1 VAAALLLTASLTA
14 CTSSAEDQRPLSA
27 SAQSQAPASPDASS
41 SAPGGGI
48 ALGGDEVPPGWPEG
62 LPVYAGGRLLSAVV
76 TEDGRNVNASWA
88 SDESADQA
96 WAAMDAALRGA
107 GLVPAAETGAESMLV
122 EDETQRS
129 DLYLGSGLE
138 ANLIV
143 VKGNQTTVLLNASRL

>member
-1 VAAALLLTASLTA
+1 
-14 CTSSAEDQRPLSA
+14 
-27 SAQSQAPASPDASS
+27 
-41 SAPGGGI
+41 
-48 ALGGDEVPPGWPEG
+48 
-62 LPVYAGGRLLSAVV
+62 
-76 TEDGRNVNASWA
+76 
-88 SDESADQA
+88 
-96 WAAMDAALRGA
+96 MDAALRGA